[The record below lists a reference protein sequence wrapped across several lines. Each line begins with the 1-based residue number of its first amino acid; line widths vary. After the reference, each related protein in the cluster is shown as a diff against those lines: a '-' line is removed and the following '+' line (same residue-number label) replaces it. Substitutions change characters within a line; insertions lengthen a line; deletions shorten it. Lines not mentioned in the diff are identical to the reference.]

1 MPRPHNDKLSDH
13 LQFLLQTSSGLDAL
27 ALVSMDGTEIASAL
41 LQDVNRARLSAMT
54 LAVFTLG
61 QQISGEFE
69 RGKLEEVYL
78 RGKHGFIII
87 MPLEEQAMLIAL
99 AHEGARPGLVL
110 LELRHM
116 TGKLLAGEGGGL
128 RGVRI

>member
-1 MPRPHNDKLSDH
+1 MPRPRNDKLSDH
-13 LQFLLQTSSGLDAL
+13 LQVLLQTSSGLDAL

-41 LQDVNRARLSAMT
+41 LQDVNRARLAAMT

-61 QQISGEFE
+61 QQIADEFE

-87 MPLEEQAMLIAL
+87 MPLDDQAMLMAL
-99 AHEGARPGLVL
+99 AHENARPGLVL

-116 TGKLLAGEGGGL
+116 TSQLLGA
-128 RGVRI
+128 RGWLQRART